1 MDGVSIFTEQMILY
15 RDPFGIVP
23 IVEPVI
29 ISMGYDLWG
38 VECHTG
44 IKVARVCIYIDRSQG
59 VTLDDCSRVSQQ
71 LSAVMDV
78 EDPIDVPYTLEV
90 SSPGI
95 NRPLFSIEQMRGT
108 VGSKVKIKTL
118 WLIEERRN
126 ICGILEEVQD
136 EEIKVKVDANKSLT
150 VPTNAIK
157 NIKLDTDIKINN

>member
-1 MDGVSIFTEQMILY
+1 MSIFTEQMILY

-29 ISMGYDLWG
+29 IGMGYDLWG
-38 VECHTG
+38 LECHTDT
-44 IKVARVCIYIDRSQG
+44 KVARVCIYIDRRRG

-95 NRPLFSIEQMRGT
+95 NRPLFSIEQMRGI
-108 VGSKVKIKTL
+108 VGGKVKIKTL
-118 WLIEERRN
+118 WLIEGRRN
-126 ICGILEEVQD
+126 ICGILQEVQD
-136 EEIKVKVDANKSLT
+136 EKIKVKVDAKSFI

-157 NIKLDTDIKINN
+157 NIKLDTDIKIND